1 MIGFDICRLLSLQS
15 AVYENLVGLFNVNE
29 VPNQIDCN
37 KFAIIHDSNHWAVIH
52 NNLFNQIEVFDSLGS
67 SSPICNKLK
76 SNQII
81 SRSFVF
87 NTSQLQSDESSL
99 CGQFVIFY
107 IIKRFFDDD
116 ICFST
121 FLNHYFS
128 SNHKRNG
135 DKVEKFIENLKNG
148 RL

>member
-1 MIGFDICRLLSLQS
+1 MIGFDICRLLCLQS

-29 VPNQIDCN
+29 VPNQIDCH
-37 KFAIIHDSNHWAVIH
+37 KFVIIQDFNHWAVIH

-67 SSPICNKLK
+67 SSPVCNKLK

-128 SNHKRNG
+128 SNHRQNEE
-135 DKVEKFIENLKNG
+135 KVEKFIENLKNG